1 MSCSVQQTVFQGV
14 WRRQTRLEELGLV
27 EPLPV
32 RVVFLY
38 KAHMLVTLLPS
49 WLVRTIITYT
59 VPPFLYLLGRETS
72 RLVYHHKVVPS
83 SPKLVINWF

>member
-32 RVVFLY
+32 RVVFISST
-38 KAHMLVTLLPS
+38 HVTIM
-49 WLVRTIITYT
+49 TGEDYYYHIN
-59 VPPFLYLLGRETS
+59 

>member
-32 RVVFLY
+32 RVVFISST
-38 KAHMLVTLLPS
+38 HVTIM
-49 WLVRTIITYT
+49 TGEDYYYHIN
-59 VPPFLYLLGRETS
+59 

-83 SPKLVINWF
+83 SPKLVINWFSNWQNFTALFIF